1 MIYIEPRHLEIVKN
15 ILKKYPYT
23 FYVYGSRARG
33 DQKRLSDLDLATY
46 DEISWQDK
54 VKLEEAFEESDLPYT
69 VDLIDLNKISRGFF
83 DSIKKDLVRIT

>member
-1 MIYIEPRHLEIVKN
+1 MIHIEPRHLEIVKN

-46 DEISWQDK
+46 DEIPWRDRGK
-54 VKLEEAFEESDLPYT
+54 IEEDFEESDLPYT
-69 VDLIDLNKISRGFF
+69 VDLIDLNKISPNFF
-83 DSIKKDLVRIT
+83 DSIKKDLVKIT